1 MKKSSMTGNRGTRA
15 DGELTRARILET
27 AGQLFAAHGFAGTP
41 SKTIAAQAEVDLASI
56 NYHFGSRHGLYQ
68 ATLAEAH
75 RRVMDIA
82 SLRALADSPLSA
94 EDKLHTLI
102 RHLVDMSRSERSGWH
117 LTVLATEF
125 LAPSLHLETLF
136 SQEVLPKALVLK
148 QIIAGI
154 TGMPEDDPALTR
166 SVVSILAPCL
176 VLLLG
181 GRGIPGPLQ
190 ELSRQPADAIVAHLY
205 QFAMGGLR
213 ACSPT
218 PAQRELEDKP
228 NA

>member
-1 MKKSSMTGNRGTRA
+1 MTGNRGTRA

-75 RRVMDIA
+75 R
-82 SLRALADSPLSA
+82 
-94 EDKLHTLI
+94 
-102 RHLVDMSRSERSGWH
+102 SGWH

-154 TGMPEDDPALTR
+154 TGMPEDNPALTR
-166 SVVSILAPCL
+166 CVVSILAPCL

-181 GRGIPGPLQ
+181 GRGITGPLQ